1 MYPGGDL
8 NSFKNWKSH
17 LVIWT
22 GACTVG
28 VVSILFAL
36 ASNQAQILFRKTV
49 SISPLLPLIVTPL
62 GFAAVVYLTRR
73 FFPAAQGSGIPQ
85 TIAALETPAAGL
97 RSAMLSLRIALAKIF
112 LTIVGLLSG
121 ASIGRE
127 GPTVQIGAS
136 IMHILGRFAYYS
148 RSELDKS
155 LILAGGAAG
164 IAAAFNTPLAGIVFA
179 IEELS
184 RAFEQRTSGTI
195 LMAVILAGIVS
206 LAMLGNYAYFGHTSV
221 SLALN
226 SEWIAVIVCGIAGG
240 LLGGVFS
247 RLLILSSSRGLP
259 GRAGVLMQERPVVFA
274 MLCGLLLAVIG
285 IVSGSTIYGTG
296 YDEARGILEGTG
308 ATEGFGF
315 YKMLATIVS
324 YLSGI
329 PGGIFAPSLAVGS
342 GFGASLATIMP
353 GVPMQ
358 AVVILGMVAYFSGV
372 VQTPITA
379 FVIVMEMTDDHN
391 MLLPL
396 MTASFIAFGIS
407 RIVCPVSL
415 YQALAQKFLS
425 GKLAEEPARPGA
437 P

>member
-1 MYPGGDL
+1 MHDAFPGGDL

-17 LVIWT
+17 LIFWI
-22 GACTVG
+22 GACAVG
-28 VVSILFAL
+28 VISILFAL
-36 ASNQAQILFRKTV
+36 ASNLAQILFRKTV
-49 SISPLLPLIVTPL
+49 SISPLLPLIATPL

-85 TIAALETPAAGL
+85 TIAALETPDSGL
-97 RSAMLSLRIALAKIF
+97 RSAMLSLRGALAKIF
-112 LTIVGLLSG
+112 LTLMGLLSG

-127 GPTVQIGAS
+127 GPTVQIGAA
-136 IMHILGRFAYYS
+136 IMHNLGRFAHYS
-148 RSELDKS
+148 RSELDNG

-195 LMAVILAGIVS
+195 LIAVILAGIVS

-226 SEWIAVIVCGIAGG
+226 GEWVAVIVCGIAGG

-247 RLLILSSSRGLP
+247 RLLILSSRGLP

-274 MLCGLLLAVIG
+274 MLCGLLLAMLG
-285 IVSGSTIYGTG
+285 IASGSTIYGTG
-296 YDEARGILEGTG
+296 YDEARGILEGTR

-353 GVPMQ
+353 GVSMQ

-379 FVIVMEMTDDHN
+379 FVIVMEMTDNHN

-396 MTASFIAFGIS
+396 MAASFIAFGVS

-425 GKLAEEPARPGA
+425 GKVAGK
-437 P
+437 

>member
-1 MYPGGDL
+1 M

-17 LVIWT
+17 LVFWI
-22 GACTVG
+22 GACAVG

-36 ASNQAQILFRKTV
+36 ASNLAQTLFRKAV
-49 SISPLLPLIVTPL
+49 FMSPLLPVFVTPI

-85 TIAALETPAAGL
+85 TIAALETPSAGL
-97 RSAMLSLRIALAKIF
+97 RDAMLSLRVAVAKIF
-112 LTIVGLLSG
+112 LTILGLLSG
-121 ASIGRE
+121 ASVGRE

-136 IMHILGRFAYYS
+136 IMHVLGRFGHYS
-148 RSELDKS
+148 RNELDKG

-195 LMAVILAGIVS
+195 LIAVILAGIVS

-221 SLALN
+221 TLALN
-226 SEWIAVIVCGIAGG
+226 GEWAAVVACGLAGG
-240 LLGGVFS
+240 LLGGAFS
-247 RLLILSSSRGLP
+247 RLLILSSRGLP
-259 GRAGVLMQERPVVFA
+259 GRAGMMMQERPVVFA
-274 MLCGLLLAVIG
+274 MLCGLLLAILG
-285 IVSGSTIYGTG
+285 IASGSTIYGTG
-296 YDEARGILEGTG
+296 YDEARGILEGTR

-315 YKMLATIVS
+315 YKMLATLVS

-342 GFGASLATIMP
+342 GFGASLATVMP
-353 GVPMQ
+353 DVPMQ

-396 MTASFIAFGIS
+396 MAASFIAFGVS

-425 GKLAEEPARPGA
+425 GKVADEPARPGA

>member
-1 MYPGGDL
+1 MV
-8 NSFKNWKSH
+8 FW
-17 LVIWT
+17 I
-22 GACTVG
+22 GACAVG

-36 ASNQAQILFRKTV
+36 ASNQAQALFRKTV
-49 SISPLLPLIVTPL
+49 SISPLLPLIVTPI

-85 TIAALETPAAGL
+85 TIAALETPSAGL
-97 RSAMLSLRIALAKIF
+97 RGAMLSLRIAVAKIF
-112 LTIVGLLSG
+112 LTIMGLLSG

-136 IMHILGRFAYYS
+136 IMHNLGRFAHYS
-148 RSELDKS
+148 RNELDKG

-195 LMAVILAGIVS
+195 LIAVILAGIVS

-221 SLALN
+221 TLALN
-226 SEWIAVIVCGIAGG
+226 GEWAAVVACGLAGG
-240 LLGGVFS
+240 LLGGAFS
-247 RLLILSSSRGLP
+247 RLLILSSRGLP

-274 MLCGLLLAVIG
+274 MLCGLLLAMLG
-285 IVSGSTIYGTG
+285 IASGSTIYGTG
-296 YDEARGILEGTG
+296 YDEARGILEGTR

-342 GFGASLATIMP
+342 GFGASLATVMP

-358 AVVILGMVAYFSGV
+358 AMVILGMVAYFSGV

-396 MTASFIAFGIS
+396 MATSFIAFGVS

-415 YQALAQKFLS
+415 YQALAQRFLS
-425 GKLAEEPARPGA
+425 GKSAEEPAKSGMS
-437 P
+437 

>member
-1 MYPGGDL
+1 M

-17 LVIWT
+17 LVFWI
-22 GACTVG
+22 GACAVG

-36 ASNQAQILFRKTV
+36 ASNLAQTLFRKAV
-49 SISPLLPLIVTPL
+49 FISPLLPVFVTPI

-85 TIAALETPAAGL
+85 TIAALETPSAGL
-97 RSAMLSLRIALAKIF
+97 RDAMLSLRVAVAKIF
-112 LTIVGLLSG
+112 LTILGLLSG
-121 ASIGRE
+121 ASVGRE

-136 IMHILGRFAYYS
+136 IMHVLGRFGHYS
-148 RSELDKS
+148 RNELDKG

-195 LMAVILAGIVS
+195 LIAVILAGIVS

-221 SLALN
+221 TLALN
-226 SEWIAVIVCGIAGG
+226 GEWAAVVACGLAGG
-240 LLGGVFS
+240 LLGGAFS
-247 RLLILSSSRGLP
+247 RLLILSSRGLP
-259 GRAGVLMQERPVVFA
+259 GRAGMMMQERPVVFA
-274 MLCGLLLAVIG
+274 MLCGLLLAILG
-285 IVSGSTIYGTG
+285 IASGSTIYGTG
-296 YDEARGILEGTG
+296 YDEARGILEGTR

-315 YKMLATIVS
+315 YKMLATLVS

-342 GFGASLATIMP
+342 GFGASLATVMP
-353 GVPMQ
+353 DVPMQ

-396 MTASFIAFGIS
+396 MAASFIAFGVS

-425 GKLAEEPARPGA
+425 GKVADEPARPGA

>member
-1 MYPGGDL
+1 M

-17 LVIWT
+17 LVFWI
-22 GACTVG
+22 GACAVG

-36 ASNQAQILFRKTV
+36 ASNLAQTLFRKAV
-49 SISPLLPLIVTPL
+49 FMSPLLPVFVTPI

-85 TIAALETPAAGL
+85 TIAALETPSAGL
-97 RSAMLSLRIALAKIF
+97 RDAMLSLRVAVAKIF
-112 LTIVGLLSG
+112 LTILGLLSG
-121 ASIGRE
+121 ASVGRE

-136 IMHILGRFAYYS
+136 IMHVLGRFGHYS
-148 RSELDKS
+148 RNELDKG

-195 LMAVILAGIVS
+195 LIAVILAGIVS

-221 SLALN
+221 TLALN
-226 SEWIAVIVCGIAGG
+226 GEWAAVVACGLAGG
-240 LLGGVFS
+240 LLGGAFS
-247 RLLILSSSRGLP
+247 RLLILSSRGLP
-259 GRAGVLMQERPVVFA
+259 GRAGMMMQGRPVVFA
-274 MLCGLLLAVIG
+274 MLCGLLLAILG
-285 IVSGSTIYGTG
+285 IASGSTIYGTG
-296 YDEARGILEGTG
+296 YDEARGILEGTR

-315 YKMLATIVS
+315 YKMLATLVS

-342 GFGASLATIMP
+342 GFGASLATVMP
-353 GVPMQ
+353 DVPMQ

-396 MTASFIAFGIS
+396 MAASFIAFGVS

-425 GKLAEEPARPGA
+425 GKVADEPARPGA

>member
-1 MYPGGDL
+1 MHDAFPGGDL

-17 LVIWT
+17 LIFWI
-22 GACTVG
+22 GACAVG
-28 VVSILFAL
+28 VISILFAL
-36 ASNQAQILFRKTV
+36 ASNLAQILFRKTV
-49 SISPLLPLIVTPL
+49 SISPLLPLIATPL

-85 TIAALETPAAGL
+85 TIAALETPDSGL
-97 RSAMLSLRIALAKIF
+97 RSAMLSLRGALAKIF
-112 LTIVGLLSG
+112 LTLMGLLSG

-127 GPTVQIGAS
+127 GPTVQIGAA
-136 IMHILGRFAYYS
+136 IMHNLGRFAHYS
-148 RSELDKS
+148 RSELDKG

-195 LMAVILAGIVS
+195 LIAVILAGIVS

-226 SEWIAVIVCGIAGG
+226 GEWIAVIVCGIAGG

-247 RLLILSSSRGLP
+247 RLLILSSRGLP

-274 MLCGLLLAVIG
+274 MLCGLLLAMLG
-285 IVSGSTIYGTG
+285 IASGSTIYGTG
-296 YDEARGILEGTG
+296 YDEARGILEGTR

-353 GVPMQ
+353 GVSMQ

-396 MTASFIAFGIS
+396 MAASFIAFGVS

-425 GKLAEEPARPGA
+425 GKLAGK
-437 P
+437 

>member
-1 MYPGGDL
+1 M

-17 LVIWT
+17 LVFWI
-22 GACTVG
+22 GACAVG

-36 ASNQAQILFRKTV
+36 ASNLAQTLFRKAV
-49 SISPLLPLIVTPL
+49 FISPLLPVIVTPI

-85 TIAALETPAAGL
+85 TIAALETPSAGL
-97 RSAMLSLRIALAKIF
+97 RDAMLSLRVAVAKIF
-112 LTIVGLLSG
+112 LTILGLLSG
-121 ASIGRE
+121 ASVGRE

-136 IMHILGRFAYYS
+136 IMHILGRFGHYS
-148 RSELDKS
+148 RNELDKG

-195 LMAVILAGIVS
+195 LIAVILAGIVS

-221 SLALN
+221 TLALN
-226 SEWIAVIVCGIAGG
+226 GEWAAVVACGLAGG
-240 LLGGVFS
+240 LLGGAFS
-247 RLLILSSSRGLP
+247 RLLILSSRGLP
-259 GRAGVLMQERPVVFA
+259 GRAGMMMQERPVVFA
-274 MLCGLLLAVIG
+274 MLCGLLLAILG
-285 IVSGSTIYGTG
+285 IASGSTIYGTG
-296 YDEARGILEGTG
+296 YDEARGILEGTR

-315 YKMLATIVS
+315 YKMLATLVS

-342 GFGASLATIMP
+342 GFGASLATVMP
-353 GVPMQ
+353 DVPMQ

-396 MTASFIAFGIS
+396 MAASFIAFGVS

-425 GKLAEEPARPGA
+425 GKVADEPARPGA

>member
-1 MYPGGDL
+1 MFPGSDL

-17 LVIWT
+17 LVFWI
-22 GACTVG
+22 GACAVG

-36 ASNQAQILFRKTV
+36 ASNLAQTLFRKAV
-49 SISPLLPLIVTPL
+49 FISPLLPVFVTPI

-85 TIAALETPAAGL
+85 TIAALETPSAGL
-97 RSAMLSLRIALAKIF
+97 RDAMLSLRVAVAKIF
-112 LTIVGLLSG
+112 LTILGLLSG
-121 ASIGRE
+121 ASVGRE

-136 IMHILGRFAYYS
+136 IMHVLGRFGHYS
-148 RSELDKS
+148 RNELDKG

-195 LMAVILAGIVS
+195 LIAVILAGIVS

-221 SLALN
+221 TLALN
-226 SEWIAVIVCGIAGG
+226 GEWAAVVACGLAGG
-240 LLGGVFS
+240 LLGGAFS
-247 RLLILSSSRGLP
+247 RLLILSSRGLP
-259 GRAGVLMQERPVVFA
+259 GRAGMMMQERPVVFA
-274 MLCGLLLAVIG
+274 MLCGLLLAILG
-285 IVSGSTIYGTG
+285 IASGSTIYGTG
-296 YDEARGILEGTG
+296 YDEARGILEGTR

-315 YKMLATIVS
+315 YKMLATLVS

-342 GFGASLATIMP
+342 GFGASLATVMP
-353 GVPMQ
+353 DVPMQ

-396 MTASFIAFGIS
+396 MAASFIAFGVS

-425 GKLAEEPARPGA
+425 GKVADEPARPGA

>member
-1 MYPGGDL
+1 M

-17 LVIWT
+17 LIFWI
-22 GACTVG
+22 GACAVG
-28 VVSILFAL
+28 VISILFAL
-36 ASNQAQILFRKTV
+36 ASNLAQILFRKTV
-49 SISPLLPLIVTPL
+49 SISPLLPLIATPL

-85 TIAALETPAAGL
+85 TIAALETPDAGL
-97 RSAMLSLRIALAKIF
+97 RSAMLSLRGALAKIF
-112 LTIVGLLSG
+112 LTLMGLLSG

-136 IMHILGRFAYYS
+136 IMHNLGRFAHYS
-148 RSELDKS
+148 RSELDKG

-195 LMAVILAGIVS
+195 LIAVILAGIVS

-226 SEWIAVIVCGIAGG
+226 GEWVAVIVCGIAGG

-247 RLLILSSSRGLP
+247 RLLILSSRGLP

-274 MLCGLLLAVIG
+274 MLCGLLLAMLG
-285 IVSGSTIYGTG
+285 IASGSTIYGTG
-296 YDEARGILEGTG
+296 YDEARGILEGTR

-353 GVPMQ
+353 GVSMQ

-396 MTASFIAFGIS
+396 MAASFIAFGVS

-425 GKLAEEPARPGA
+425 GKVAGK
-437 P
+437 

>member
-1 MYPGGDL
+1 M

-17 LVIWT
+17 LVFWI
-22 GACTVG
+22 GACAVG

-36 ASNQAQILFRKTV
+36 ASNQAQALFRKTV
-49 SISPLLPLIVTPL
+49 SISPLLPLIVTPI

-85 TIAALETPAAGL
+85 TIAALETPSAGL
-97 RSAMLSLRIALAKIF
+97 RGAMLSLRIAVAKIF
-112 LTIVGLLSG
+112 LTIMGLLSG

-136 IMHILGRFAYYS
+136 IMHNLGRFAHYS
-148 RSELDKS
+148 RNELDKG

-195 LMAVILAGIVS
+195 LIAVILAGIVS

-221 SLALN
+221 TLALN
-226 SEWIAVIVCGIAGG
+226 GEWAAVVACGLAGG
-240 LLGGVFS
+240 LLGGAFS
-247 RLLILSSSRGLP
+247 RLLILSSRGLP

-274 MLCGLLLAVIG
+274 MLCGLLLAMLG
-285 IVSGSTIYGTG
+285 IASGSTIYGTG
-296 YDEARGILEGTG
+296 YDEARGILEGTR

-342 GFGASLATIMP
+342 GFGASLATVMP

-358 AVVILGMVAYFSGV
+358 AMVILGMVAYFSGV

-396 MTASFIAFGIS
+396 MATSFIAFGVS

-415 YQALAQKFLS
+415 YQALAQRFLS
-425 GKLAEEPARPGA
+425 GKSAEEPAKSGMS
-437 P
+437 